1 LLGRLRLV
9 GLLGR
14 LRLVGLLWRLWL
26 VSLLGR
32 LRLIL
37 RHCGLGF
44 VDWSWLAGCCRLIGR
59 LGGWRRLVQWGLV
72 HLLQHGGLLV
82 NVDGGVTCVDD
93 VRRLLGLVVR
103 GPGSWGLSGGRSI
116 VSLLG
121 RRLVARL
128 GFVDRPGRGIAGL
141 GWSIRGLLSG
151 WGLIGWLGGGWRRLV
166 SWLSGWRRL
175 IHRLLG
181 GRGLVDRGLGGG
193 GIHRLG
199 RGNGH
204 WSGWGRGGD
213 VYGVVAVAL
222 VLLLGWLGI

>member
-1 LLGRLRLV
+1 M
-9 GLLGR
+9 
-14 LRLVGLLWRLWL
+14 LW
-26 VSLLGR
+26 R

-59 LGGWRRLVQWGLV
+59 LGGWRRPVQGGFI
-72 HLLQHGGLLV
+72 HLLQHWRLLV
-82 NVDGGVTCVDD
+82 NVNGGVTCVDD
-93 VRRLLGLVVR
+93 VRRLLGLIVR
-103 GPGSWGLSGGRSI
+103 GPRSWGLSGGRSI

-128 GFVDRPGRGIAGL
+128 GFVDRPSRGIGGL
-141 GWSIRGLLSG
+141 GRSIRGLLCG
-151 WGLIGWLGGGWRRLV
+151 WGLVGWLGGGRWRLV
-166 SWLSGWRRL
+166 SWLGGWRRL

-181 GRGLVDRGLGGG
+181 GRRLVDRGLGGG
-193 GIHRLG
+193 GVHRLG

-204 WSGWGRGGD
+204 WGRWWRGRD
-213 VYGVVAVAL
+213 VDGVVAVSL